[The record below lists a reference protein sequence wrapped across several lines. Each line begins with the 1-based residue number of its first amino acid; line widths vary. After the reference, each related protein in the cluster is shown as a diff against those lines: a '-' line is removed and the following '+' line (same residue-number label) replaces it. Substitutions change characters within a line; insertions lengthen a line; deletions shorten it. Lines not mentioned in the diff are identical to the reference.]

1 MIWWYLVRNIIL
13 GFYKEKILDEDI
25 IIRNKWIIFFIV
37 YWLWVDYNWFDII
50 LSIFELKVWY
60 YDLYYLIVD
69 VVYKVKSGERL
80 LFRLEINENYLESFN
95 LLMIECWLENLDN
108 RFIFD
113 VIVKRFK
120 IIFRYFGICKV

>member
-1 MIWWYLVRNIIL
+1 MIWWYLVWNIIL
-13 GFYKEKILDEDI
+13 RFKEKILDKDI
-25 IIRNKWIIFFIV
+25 IIRNKWRIFFIV

-69 VVYKVKSGERL
+69 VVYKVKSGGRL
-80 LFRLEINENYLESFN
+80 LFRLEINDNYLESFN
-95 LLMIECWLENLDN
+95 LLMMECWLENLDN

-120 IIFRYFGICKV
+120 IIFRYFSKCKV

>member
-1 MIWWYLVRNIIL
+1 MIWWYLVWNIIL
-13 GFYKEKILDEDI
+13 RFKEKILDKDI
-25 IIRNKWIIFFIV
+25 IIRNKWRIFFIV

-60 YDLYYLIVD
+60 YDLYYLILD

-80 LFRLEINENYLESFN
+80 LFRLEINDNYLESFN
-95 LLMIECWLENLDN
+95 LLMMECWLENLDN

-120 IIFRYFGICKV
+120 IIFRYFGKCKV